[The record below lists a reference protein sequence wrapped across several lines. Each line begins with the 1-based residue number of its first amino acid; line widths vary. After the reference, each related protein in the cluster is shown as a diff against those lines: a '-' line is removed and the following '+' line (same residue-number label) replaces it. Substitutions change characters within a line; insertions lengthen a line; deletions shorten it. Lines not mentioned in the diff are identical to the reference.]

1 MMITSHVRN
10 RKKNIPYSETPIKF
24 EEDINMSKENIEE
37 IMDEEVVKETVDNG
51 EEVVY
56 VETEIEEVPEKLV
69 FGKFKKST
77 LIKVGAGVAVLA
89 GGLYIIDK
97 IKNSE
102 YDVVEEAIEKGE
114 ELVGE

>member
-1 MMITSHVRN
+1 
-10 RKKNIPYSETPIKF
+10 
-24 EEDINMSKENIEE
+24 MSKENIEE
-37 IMDEEVVKETVDNG
+37 IMDEEVVKESVDNG

-56 VETEIEEVPEKLV
+56 VETKIEEVPEKLV
-69 FGKFKKST
+69 FGKLKKST

-89 GGLYIIDK
+89 GGLYIVDK
-97 IKNSE
+97 IRNSE